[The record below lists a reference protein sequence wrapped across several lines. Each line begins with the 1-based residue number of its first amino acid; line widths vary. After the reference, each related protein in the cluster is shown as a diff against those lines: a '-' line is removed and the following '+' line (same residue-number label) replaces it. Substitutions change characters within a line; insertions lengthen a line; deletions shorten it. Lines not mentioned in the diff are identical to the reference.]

1 MRTNLRSSNS
11 THIWIHVLG
20 QSLTL
25 AKEQFTTQGVL
36 FDEAGKEKRV
46 SSDSIMEIFYL
57 LVQFVAFVTILC
69 HQPLSQSLTSV
80 PVTGD
85 LRTGSRSMG
94 RHLGFL
100 GNHRSCSK
108 FLRSPRNA
116 SCLGV
121 FRIGVMVSQFGD
133 STMMNHRQQCRPN
146 EELRF
151 PLIDIP

>member
-69 HQPLSQSLTSV
+69 HHSLSPASV
-80 PVTGD
+80 PVSDT
-85 LRTGSRSMG
+85 
-94 RHLGFL
+94 
-100 GNHRSCSK
+100 
-108 FLRSPRNA
+108 SPR
-116 SCLGV
+116 
-121 FRIGVMVSQFGD
+121 
-133 STMMNHRQQCRPN
+133 HW
-146 EELRF
+146 
-151 PLIDIP
+151 